1 MENFKSNTGQNLG
14 IAAIVTA
21 IITFVIAV
29 IPCIGII
36 ALIPAI
42 ISIVLGAVCMSQ
54 SSNNQSARALSTASL
69 IIAIVAC
76 LISISQIFVAGA
88 IIRNSEAGGIHG
100 IPNVINE
107 VRSEIRKS
115 LENEN
120 FSIRIQKDGKRV
132 IIEDDNTVEKNTINL
147 ERQRRLEILEGVIT
161 PDDTLQRK

>member
-88 IIRNSEAGGIHG
+88 IIRNSEVGG